1 MQSAASSPATAL
13 SRLRKELKAS
23 IKEPENETYL
33 YLRPVEEDDLLLWE
47 AVLKGPDDT
56 PYESGLWRLSIA
68 IPPEYPKKPPTI
80 HFTTKII
87 HPNIDFEKG
96 TICFSLLDDDWSP
109 AMTLETTLK
118 ALQRLLTYPNPDS
131 PLNVE
136 ISVLLRKGD
145 MAGYESII
153 RYLTEEMR
161 LQEAWNLAR

>member
-1 MQSAASSPATAL
+1 M
-13 SRLRKELKAS
+13 SRLRAELKAS

-33 YLRPVEEDDLLLWE
+33 YLRPVDGDDILLWE

-56 PYESGLWRLSIA
+56 PYEGGLWHLNIA
-68 IPPEYPKKPPTI
+68 IPPEYPLKPPTI

-87 HPNIDFEKG
+87 HPNIDFENGKL
-96 TICFSLLDDDWSP
+96 CFSLLDEEWS
-109 AMTLETTLK
+109 AVMTLQTTLK
-118 ALQRLLTYPNPDS
+118 SIQWLLRYPNPDS

-145 MAGYESII
+145 MAGYESVV

-161 LQEAWNLAR
+161 LEDAQNLVR